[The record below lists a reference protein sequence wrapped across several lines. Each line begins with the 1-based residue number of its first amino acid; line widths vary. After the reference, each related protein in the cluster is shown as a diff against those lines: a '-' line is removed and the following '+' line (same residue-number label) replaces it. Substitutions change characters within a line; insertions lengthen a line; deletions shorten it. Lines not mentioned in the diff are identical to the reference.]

1 MRLSNI
7 TLLFFIFAI
16 LGLFFVSQ
24 IKDYS
29 THDRLISVQPRRRLR
44 TLQYPNPHFNKVDAN
59 ARSTKQANL
68 MPNAYDENETSN
80 EDGEIVYSIDY
91 QGVKTHPSPNP
102 KHP

>member
-1 MRLSNI
+1 MTFSMTFCI
-7 TLLFFIFAI
+7 KSFF
-16 LGLFFVSQ
+16 
-24 IKDYS
+24 
-29 THDRLISVQPRRRLR
+29 
-44 TLQYPNPHFNKVDAN
+44 LQVDAN